1 MNNKLLN
8 ATMVCS
14 ILNISKPTLYSRI
27 KKGMIET
34 VRHGRDYKF
43 NANHI
48 EDLMKGKKWELPKE
62 QEVRIG
68 IGKKR

>member
-14 ILNISKPTLYSRI
+14 ILNISKPTLYTRI

-48 EDLMKGKKWELPKE
+48 EDLMKGKKTNFFSE
-62 QEVRIG
+62 
-68 IGKKR
+68 KKDI

>member
-14 ILNISKPTLYSRI
+14 ILNISKPTLYTRI

-43 NANHI
+43 NAHHI
-48 EDLMKGKKWELPKE
+48 EDLMKGKKTNFFSE
-62 QEVRIG
+62 
-68 IGKKR
+68 KKDT

>member
-1 MNNKLLN
+1 
-8 ATMVCS
+8 
-14 ILNISKPTLYSRI
+14 
-27 KKGMIET
+27 MIET

-48 EDLMKGKKWELPKE
+48 EDLMKGEIWELPKE